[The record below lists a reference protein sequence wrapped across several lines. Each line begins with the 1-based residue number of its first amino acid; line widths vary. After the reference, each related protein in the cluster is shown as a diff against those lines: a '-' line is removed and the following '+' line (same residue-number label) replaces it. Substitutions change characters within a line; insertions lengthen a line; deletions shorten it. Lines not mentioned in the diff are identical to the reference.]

1 MQEIV
6 GVKFKKLGKIYFFNP
21 NGFSLEKGKGVIVE
35 TARGLEYGEVAISNS
50 KISEEKIVAPLK
62 IVVRIA
68 TDEDK
73 KIFEENERKAA
84 EAYKVCEEKIAKHG
98 LDMKLIDVEY
108 TFDNTKLLFYFTA
121 DGRIDFRDLVKDLAA
136 IYKTRI
142 ELRQIGVRD
151 EVKMLGGYG
160 MCGREL
166 CCCNHLTDLNPVSI
180 KMAKEQGLSLNPTKI
195 SGVCGR
201 LMCCLKHE
209 HEVYEEKISRLP
221 NVGSLVKTPE
231 GKGTVEEVEV
241 LKEEV
246 KVKLEKDGT
255 FIRKSFKNSEI
266 EVLKSGRKKERY
278 EDVDMKELRALEEG
292 FKIDDLW
299 CVLYN
304 QYRWLKVVYII
315 EGGEFN
321 GI

>member
-21 NGFSLEKGKGVIVE
+21 NGLVLEKGQNVIVE
-35 TARGLEYGEVAISNS
+35 TARGIEYGEIAITNGRVT
-50 KISEEKIVAPLK
+50 EEKIVAPLK
-62 IVVRIA
+62 DVIRVA
-68 TDEDK
+68 TEEDTK
-73 KIFEENERKAA
+73 TFLENEKKSA
-84 EAYKVCEEKIAKHG
+84 EAFKTCEEKIQKHE

-108 TFDNTKLLFYFTA
+108 TFDNSKLLFYFTA
-121 DGRIDFRDLVKDLAA
+121 DGRIDFRDLVKELAA

-166 CCCNHLTDLNPVSI
+166 CCCNHLSDLNPVSI

-209 HEVYEEKISRLP
+209 QEVYEEKLSRLP
-221 NVGSLVKTPE
+221 SVGSIVKTPE
-231 GKGTVEEVEV
+231 GTGTVEEVEV
-241 LKEEV
+241 LKELV
-246 KVKLEKDGT
+246 KVKLQSEDT
-255 FIRKSFKNSEI
+255 FIKKVFKSSEI
-266 EVLKSGRKKERY
+266 EIIKSGKRKEKY
-278 EDVDMKELRALEEG
+278 DPDVNMKELKALEEG
-292 FKIDDLW
+292 FKIDDM
-299 CVLYN
+299 
-304 QYRWLKVVYII
+304 
-315 EGGEFN
+315 
-321 GI
+321 

>member
-35 TARGLEYGEVAISNS
+35 TARGLEYGEVAIGNS

-73 KIFEENERKAA
+73 KIFEENEKKAA

-246 KVKLEKDGT
+246 KVKLEKNGT

-292 FKIDDLW
+292 FKIDEL
-299 CVLYN
+299 
-304 QYRWLKVVYII
+304 
-315 EGGEFN
+315 
-321 GI
+321 

>member
-6 GVKFKKLGKIYFFNP
+6 GVKFKKLGKVYFFNP
-21 NGFSLEKGKGVIVE
+21 NGLVLEKGQNVIVE
-35 TARGLEYGEVAISNS
+35 TARGIEYGEIAIPNS
-50 KISEEKIVAPLK
+50 AVTEEKIVAPLK
-62 IVVRIA
+62 DVLRVATEEDTRI
-68 TDEDK
+68 
-73 KIFEENERKAA
+73 FLENEKKSA
-84 EAYKVCEEKIAKHG
+84 EAYKTCEEKILKHG

-121 DGRIDFRDLVKDLAA
+121 DGRIDFRDLVKELAA

-166 CCCNHLTDLNPVSI
+166 CCCNHLSDLNPVSI

-209 HEVYEEKISRLP
+209 QEVYEDKLSRLP
-221 NVGSLVKTPE
+221 TLGSIVKTPE
-231 GKGTVEEVEV
+231 GTGTVEDVEV
-241 LKEEV
+241 LKELV
-246 KVKLEKDGT
+246 KVKLQNEDT
-255 FIRKSFKNSEI
+255 FVKKVFKNSEI
-266 EVLKSGRKKERY
+266 EIIKSGKRKEKYDSE
-278 EDVDMKELRALEEG
+278 VSMKELKALEEG
-292 FKIDDLW
+292 FKMED
-299 CVLYN
+299 
-304 QYRWLKVVYII
+304 
-315 EGGEFN
+315 
-321 GI
+321 

>member
-6 GVKFKKLGKIYFFNP
+6 GVKFKKLGKVYFFNP
-21 NGFSLEKGKGVIVE
+21 NGLVLEKGQNVIVE
-35 TARGLEYGEVAISNS
+35 TARGIEYGEVATPNS
-50 KISEEKIVAPLK
+50 SVTEEKIVAPLK
-62 IVVRIA
+62 DVIRVATEEDTIA
-68 TDEDK
+68 
-73 KIFEENERKAA
+73 FSENEKKSA
-84 EAYKVCEEKIAKHG
+84 EAFKTCEEKIVKHG

-121 DGRIDFRDLVKDLAA
+121 DGRIDFRDLVKELAS

-166 CCCNHLTDLNPVSI
+166 CCCNHLADLNPVSI

-209 HEVYEEKISRLP
+209 QDVYEEKLSRLP
-221 NVGSLVKTPE
+221 SPGSIVKTPD
-231 GKGTVEEVEV
+231 GTGTVEDVEV
-241 LKEEV
+241 LKELV
-246 KVKLEKDGT
+246 KVKIKTEDT
-255 FIRKSFKNSEI
+255 FVKKVFKNSEI
-266 EVLKSGRKKERY
+266 EIIKSGKRKERY
-278 EDVDMKELRALEEG
+278 DSEVSMKELKALEEG
-292 FKIDDLW
+292 FKMED
-299 CVLYN
+299 
-304 QYRWLKVVYII
+304 
-315 EGGEFN
+315 
-321 GI
+321 

>member
-6 GVKFKKLGKIYFFNP
+6 GVKFKKIGKIYFFDADNIK
-21 NGFSLEKGKGVIVE
+21 LKKGDGVIVE
-35 TARGLEYGEVAISNS
+35 TARGIEYGEVAIENRNVE
-50 KISEEKIVAPLK
+50 EEKIVAPLK
-62 IVVRIA
+62 NVLRIA
-68 TDEDK
+68 TEEDK
-73 KIFEENERKAA
+73 KTYMENEERAK
-84 EAYKVCEEKIAKHG
+84 EAYETCVRKIAEHK
-98 LDMKLIDVEY
+98 LDMKLVDVEY

-166 CCCNHLTDLNPVSI
+166 CCCKHLSDLNPVSI

-209 HEVYEEKISRLP
+209 QDVYEEKLSRLP
-221 NVGSLVKTPE
+221 NVGATVKTPD
-231 GKGTVEEVEV
+231 GVGTVEDVEV
-241 LKEEV
+241 LKEVV
-246 KVKLEKDGT
+246 KVKVEKEGNIQKKSYELEK
-255 FIRKSFKNSEI
+255 IEILKN
-266 EVLKSGRKKERY
+266 KKRRERE
-278 EDVDMKELRALEEG
+278 EDVNFKELKALEEG
-292 FKIDDLW
+292 FK
-299 CVLYN
+299 
-304 QYRWLKVVYII
+304 R
-315 EGGEFN
+315 GEEF
-321 GI
+321 

>member
-6 GVKFKKLGKIYFFNP
+6 GVKFKKLGKVYFFNP
-21 NGFSLEKGKGVIVE
+21 NGLVLEKGQNVIVE
-35 TARGLEYGEVAISNS
+35 TARGIEYGEVATPNS
-50 KISEEKIVAPLK
+50 SVTEEKIVAPLK
-62 IVVRIA
+62 DVIRVA
-68 TDEDK
+68 TEEDTTT
-73 KIFEENERKAA
+73 FLENEKKSA
-84 EAYKVCEEKIAKHG
+84 EAYKICEEKIVKHG

-121 DGRIDFRDLVKDLAA
+121 DGRIDFRDLVKELAA

-166 CCCNHLTDLNPVSI
+166 CCCNHLADLNPVSI

-209 HEVYEEKISRLP
+209 QDVYEEKLSRLP
-221 NVGSLVKTPE
+221 SPGSIVKTPD
-231 GKGTVEEVEV
+231 GTGTVEDVEV
-241 LKEEV
+241 LKEMV
-246 KVKLEKDGT
+246 KVKIKTEDT
-255 FIRKSFKNSEI
+255 FVKKVFKNSEI
-266 EVLKSGRKKERY
+266 EIIKTGKRKEKYDSE
-278 EDVDMKELRALEEG
+278 VSMKELKALEEG
-292 FKIDDLW
+292 FRMED
-299 CVLYN
+299 
-304 QYRWLKVVYII
+304 
-315 EGGEFN
+315 
-321 GI
+321 

>member
-6 GVKFKKLGKIYFFNP
+6 GVKFKKLGKVYFFNP
-21 NGFSLEKGKGVIVE
+21 NGLVLEKGQNVIVE
-35 TARGLEYGEVAISNS
+35 TARGIEYGEIATPNS
-50 KISEEKIVAPLK
+50 AVTEEKIVAPLK
-62 IVVRIA
+62 NVLRLA
-68 TDEDK
+68 TEEDTK
-73 KIFEENERKAA
+73 TFLENEKKSA
-84 EAYKVCEEKIAKHG
+84 EAYKTCEEKILKHG

-121 DGRIDFRDLVKDLAA
+121 DGRIDFRDLVKELES

-166 CCCNHLTDLNPVSI
+166 CCCNHLSDLNPVSI

-209 HEVYEEKISRLP
+209 QEVYEEKLSRLP
-221 NVGSLVKTPE
+221 TPGSIVKTPE
-231 GKGTVEEVEV
+231 GTGTVEDVEV
-241 LKEEV
+241 LKELV
-246 KVKLEKDGT
+246 KVKLKNEET
-255 FIRKSFKNSEI
+255 FIKKVFKNSEI
-266 EVLKSGRKKERY
+266 EIIKSGKRKEKFDSE
-278 EDVDMKELRALEEG
+278 VSMKELKALEEG
-292 FKIDDLW
+292 FKMDD
-299 CVLYN
+299 
-304 QYRWLKVVYII
+304 
-315 EGGEFN
+315 
-321 GI
+321 

>member
-6 GVKFKKLGKIYFFNP
+6 GVKFKKLGKVYFFNP
-21 NGFSLEKGKGVIVE
+21 NGLVLEKGQNVIVE
-35 TARGLEYGEVAISNS
+35 TARGIEYGEIATPNS
-50 KISEEKIVAPLK
+50 AVTEEKIVAPLK
-62 IVVRIA
+62 DVLRVATEEDTRI
-68 TDEDK
+68 
-73 KIFEENERKAA
+73 FLENEKKSA
-84 EAYKVCEEKIAKHG
+84 EAYKTCEEKILKHG

-121 DGRIDFRDLVKDLAA
+121 DGRIDFRDLVKELAA

-166 CCCNHLTDLNPVSI
+166 CCCNHLSDLNPVSI

-209 HEVYEEKISRLP
+209 QEVYEDKLSRLP
-221 NVGSLVKTPE
+221 TLGSIVKTPE
-231 GKGTVEEVEV
+231 GTGTVEDVEV
-241 LKEEV
+241 LKELV
-246 KVKLEKDGT
+246 KVKLQNEDT
-255 FIRKSFKNSEI
+255 FVKKVFKNSEI
-266 EVLKSGRKKERY
+266 EVIKSGRRKEKY
-278 EDVDMKELRALEEG
+278 DSEVSMKELKALEEG
-292 FKIDDLW
+292 FKMDD
-299 CVLYN
+299 
-304 QYRWLKVVYII
+304 
-315 EGGEFN
+315 
-321 GI
+321 